1 MKFLTLFY
9 YGFRSLLLR
18 GPLNSLR
25 IYRREKQGDAFYGI
39 KTRDFVLQS
48 AAGAHH
54 YQGASYFVLD
64 KLFEQLNLE
73 RLPKQFFD
81 IGCGLGRVLIVASG
95 KGFEPCKGIEI
106 NAALVGS
113 ANQNIAAA
121 IKNNAQVLIELADAT
136 QYSYPKESQVYF
148 LFNPFDEKVLE
159 RCLLRIKDCETERNY
174 FLYMNPVHKQVF
186 DDLGYIA
193 LQRITTGFYTEA
205 ILYVTV

>member
-9 YGFRSLLLR
+9 YGLRSLLLR

-25 IYRREKQGDAFYGI
+25 IYRHEQQGDSFYGI

-64 KLFEQLNLE
+64 KLFAQLNLE

-81 IGCGLGRVLIVASG
+81 IGCGLGRALLVASA
-95 KGFEPCKGIEI
+95 KGFKTCRGIEI
-106 NAALVGS
+106 NASLVSS
-113 ANQNIAAA
+113 AKQNITAA
-121 IKNNAQVLIELADAT
+121 IKNSAQVSVELADAS
-136 QYSYPKESQVYF
+136 QYSYPKEGQVYF

-159 RCLLRIKDCETERNY
+159 HCLLRIKECGTERNY
-174 FLYMNPVHKQVF
+174 FLYMNPVHKKVF
-186 DDLGYIA
+186 DNLGYIA

-205 ILYVTV
+205 ILYVSA